1 METVAFSS
9 VTALKSQSGK
19 EAGVEEDGGNGNLE
33 QKWQGESRDSGE
45 LEELSRSRGGFCLLH
60 P

>member
-1 METVAFSS
+1 MAFSS

-33 QKWQGESRDSGE
+33 QKWRGESRDSGE
-45 LEELSRSRGGFCLLH
+45 LEELRQEQGGFSLLR